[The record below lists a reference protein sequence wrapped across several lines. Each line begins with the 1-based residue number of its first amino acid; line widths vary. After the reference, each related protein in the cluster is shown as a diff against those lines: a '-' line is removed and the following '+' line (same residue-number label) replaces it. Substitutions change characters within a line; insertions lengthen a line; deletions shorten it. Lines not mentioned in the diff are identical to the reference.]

1 MVRIYNCVL
10 ILILQEI
17 IPICRAGWD
26 VFSCS
31 LFCIKTHIFC
41 MKNYLENHWENVGGM
56 GKFCYLC
63 MLFLHDLGHGSECV
77 EVSKKRVFLE

>member
-1 MVRIYNCVL
+1 MKL
-10 ILILQEI
+10 
-17 IPICRAGWD
+17 
-26 VFSCS
+26 
-31 LFCIKTHIFC
+31 HIFC